1 MPLIQVSNLLVT
13 VNSSVNFFVYC
24 TFGQKF
30 RTVFMQMF
38 CGQKVHIISIFWP
51 LQYMQKY
58 SINFFFDRNENGS
71 GFHIDIF
78 WNDIGHVVI
87 PYVEPICKCTLE
99 GMQSKSISSS
109 NGQIMFLC
117 SLEYKQ

>member
-38 CGQKVHIISIFWP
+38 CGQKVNSLIRRWP
-51 LQYMQKY
+51 IE
-58 SINFFFDRNENGS
+58 INF
-71 GFHIDIF
+71 
-78 WNDIGHVVI
+78 V
-87 PYVEPICKCTLE
+87 YVNVFCNKH
-99 GMQSKSISSS
+99 
-109 NGQIMFLC
+109 
-117 SLEYKQ
+117 